1 MSKLYI
7 HQQEAFEKFRDSNE
21 IAIFFE
27 QGCGKSATA
36 LTIADYKFFNKQI
49 EQLLIIAPNDVHRQ
63 WAVEQIPLWTTAP
76 NDTVCLFGRGGLKK
90 FVTPL
95 VSKDTLGII
104 CVNIDTFST
113 PDKWKQIAE
122 WARSRPTMIILDE
135 ATSIKNVES
144 NRTQR
149 ILTCFNIITRSGRT
163 VKINVKHENCQVRC
177 VLTGTPVT
185 NGPMDLWSIM
195 EFVKPSFFNR
205 NWYDFKQYYGMFTT
219 LSISATKRKQ
229 QKRAAKGMQ
238 QIRVLLN
245 ENTWRSIK
253 MCKDYNTAY
262 QIFGVSQDTYFT
274 IQSQDK
280 YVGPY
285 KRADELKKQLD
296 TVAVF
301 KKITDCID
309 MPEQVF
315 ITRTLTMNN
324 EQSAAYR
331 QMLTDQAVEY
341 EGRITTALNKLTMA
355 TRLQQ
360 ISSGFIYDKT
370 FLADTDLDRDLLP
383 DEVVWLG
390 KSNPKIDALIRDI
403 DESDKPVIVMT
414 RYTAEADKIYS
425 ILKDQY
431 SVMLYTGWKKTGTI
445 DDFKEGKYDILVA
458 NTSCI
463 AYGFNL
469 QKSHTILYY
478 SNTFSMELREQ
489 SQARIFRSGQKY
501 TCKYVD
507 YVFDNT
513 IDTKILAA
521 LKAKKNMLEY
531 FREHPDEE
539 VK

>member
-1 MSKLYI
+1 MAQELYN
-7 HQQEAFEKFRDSNE
+7 HQKEAVNFFKDSNE
-21 IAIFFE
+21 IALFFE

-49 EQLLIIAPNDVHRQ
+49 QQLLIIAPNDVHKQ
-63 WAVEQIPLWTTAP
+63 WAVEQIPLWLQAT

-90 FVTPL
+90 FVEPL
-95 VSKDTLGII
+95 SSEECLGII

-122 WARSRPTMIILDE
+122 WARNKPTMIILDE
-135 ATSIKNVES
+135 ATAIKNVES

-149 ILTCFNIITRSGRT
+149 ILTCFNVITRIGRA
-163 VKINVKHENCQVRC
+163 VKASSKHPNCQIRC
-177 VLTGTPVT
+177 ILTGTPVT

-195 EFVKPSFFNR
+195 EFVKPLFFGR
-205 NWYDFKQYYGMFTT
+205 NWYDFKQYYGMFTK
-219 LSISATKRKQ
+219 LSIGT
-229 QKRAAKGMQ
+229 AKGMQ
-238 QIRVLLN
+238 QISVLLN

-253 MCKDYNTAY
+253 LCKDYQTAY
-262 QIFGVSQDTYFT
+262 QVFGISQDTYFT

-285 KRADELKKQLD
+285 KRADELKEKLD
-296 TVAVF
+296 KVAIF
-301 KKITDCID
+301 KKINECID

-315 ITRTLTMNN
+315 ITKTLQMNK
-324 EQSAAYR
+324 EQLDAYK
-331 QMLTDQAVEY
+331 QMLTNNAVEY
-341 EGRITTALNKLTMA
+341 EGRIATALNKLTMA

-360 ISSGFIYDKT
+360 ISSGFIYDKE
-370 FLADTDLDRDLLP
+370 FLTDTDIERDLLP

-390 KSNPKIDALIRDI
+390 KTNPKIDALIRDI
-403 DESDKPVIVMT
+403 DESDKPVIIMT
-414 RYTAEADKIYS
+414 RYTAEAAKLYE
-425 ILKDQY
+425 ILKDNY
-431 SVMLYTGWKKTGTI
+431 STMLYTGWKKTGTI
-445 DDFKEGKYDILVA
+445 DDFKDGKYDILVA

-469 QKSHTILYY
+469 QISHNMFYY

-501 TCKYVD
+501 PCKYTD
-507 YVFDNT
+507 YVFEGT
-513 IDTKILAA
+513 IDTKILDA
-521 LKAKKNMLEY
+521 LRNKKSMLEY
-531 FREHPDEE
+531 FREHPEEE